1 MRMCVCMYSLYGVKK
16 RFFSFFFFVTGGE
29 VTNK

>member
-1 MRMCVCMYSLYGVKK
+1 MRMCVCMYSLYGKK
-16 RFFSFFFFVTGGE
+16 IFFSFFVTGGE